1 MFKIVIVEDDEQIRE
16 ELKLL
21 LQNSGYEAKVISD
34 FQNVVSKILEE
45 QAHLILLDVNL
56 PEQNGYEICSKIRA
70 KSYVP
75 IMFVTSKNNAM
86 DELNGMMRGADDYIE
101 KPYYIPI
108 LLARI
113 NNLLMRSYPKE
124 ERNTIEYKGITLEI
138 LKSTIFYQD
147 KQIELT
153 KTELKTMYYL
163 FMHPDRIVSREEM
176 IDYLW
181 DNGVYADDNS
191 LSVNITRLREKLKQL
206 GFENLIETKR
216 GQGYKI

>member
-1 MFKIVIVEDDEQIRE
+1 MFKIVIVEDDEEIRE

-21 LQNSGYEAKVISD
+21 LQNSGYEAKVIAD
-34 FQNVVSKILEE
+34 FHNIVPKILEE

-70 KSYVP
+70 KSNVP
-75 IMFVTSKNNAM
+75 IMFVTSKNSAI

-101 KPYYIPI
+101 KPYNIPI

-124 ERNTIEYKGITLEI
+124 ERNTIEYQGITLEI
-138 LKSTIFYQD
+138 LKSTIVYQD

-153 KTELKTMYYL
+153 KTELKVMYYL
-163 FMHPDRIVSREEM
+163 FTHLDRIVSREEI

-191 LSVNITRLREKLKQL
+191 LSVNITRLREKLKQI
-206 GFENLIETKR
+206 GFEHFIETKR